1 MCIKTN
7 KYENILKMIPIAK
20 KKLGKQLNA
29 L

>member
-7 KYENILKMIPIAK
+7 SYENILKMIPIIK
-20 KKLGKQLNA
+20 KKLGKMLSA

>member
-1 MCIKTN
+1 MCIKTKN
-7 KYENILKMIPIAK
+7 YEDILKMIPIAK